1 MKRFAVIGLGRFGKK
16 LAIALAMSG
25 AEVIAIDKNREAI
38 EILADQVSHAVRLDS
53 TDEEALKA
61 QGVDKVDVA
70 IIGIGQGTGRGFE
83 SAILTVVNLRQMGV
97 NRIYARA
104 EDLIAGEVFSK
115 VGATE
120 VIYPEIESAER
131 WAYKLIAPQIGE
143 KIDFAEGYSLARI
156 KAPASFD
163 GRTVMDLQL
172 RQKYSVNLG
181 HDQTGRAQQ
190 AKKGGEGQ
198 DHQCPHA
205 QHDNL
210 RGRYPDGCRL
220 RPRPR
225 EAAAGMNHGMATREK
240 SRGLVGYCGENE
252 LHNLILK
259 VTALVQICRRVIRRL
274 YWRIRIHRVQRKI
287 EAENKPNR
295 TTSSLSDR

>member
-1 MKRFAVIGLGRFGKK
+1 MRRFAVIGLGRFGKK
-16 LAIALAMSG
+16 LAVALAMSG

-38 EILADQVSHAVRLDS
+38 ELLTDQVSHAVRLDS

-61 QGVDKVDVA
+61 QGIDKVDVA

-97 NRIYARA
+97 KRIYARA

-120 VIYPEIESAER
+120 VIYPEIESAQR

-163 GRTVMDLQL
+163 GKTVMDLQL
-172 RQKYSVNLG
+172 RQKYSVNLVLIKRG
-181 HDQTGRAQQ
+181 EHGNEKKAGKSKIINVPMPSTVIYENDILMVAGSDHDL
-190 AKKGGEGQ
+190 AKLPQE
-198 DHQCPHA
+198 
-205 QHDNL
+205 
-210 RGRYPDGCRL
+210 
-220 RPRPR
+220 
-225 EAAAGMNHGMATREK
+225 
-240 SRGLVGYCGENE
+240 
-252 LHNLILK
+252 
-259 VTALVQICRRVIRRL
+259 
-274 YWRIRIHRVQRKI
+274 
-287 EAENKPNR
+287 
-295 TTSSLSDR
+295 